1 MTRRVILAVLCLIL
15 AGCASTPKPKVHAPL
30 KTSGWRSEKRPF
42 QECMAGPGAYYDY
55 GFLTGCSAHDYDLDW
70 DVDLKDWGYWNTL
83 DRDATAD
90 NPANWMVLFN
100 RNDPESR
107 DWAAWYTARRGIPF
121 ENALGL
127 DVSTAERV
135 HVDYYRAN
143 IHNHVWVFLNDHR
156 NIMGIIVG
164 FRVPGVFYTTAPL
177 AAPSHH
183 GGGGY
188 SVANALANLAVISGP
203 TQTAT
208 GAWRIFPTMPNP
220 HYQPFSVNSI
230 ETDRFMRVPNPH
242 YTTKVTKAAHIITD
256 SITTTPNRRTMGAG
270 IYMTA
275 RLDGPT
281 LEAVK
286 RLSPITAE
294 IPAAGFFYADA
305 VDPSF
310 GEWGDLI
317 EAQAALPDLPW
328 RAFDSDSE
336 GTPDAVFRASWHR
349 ITGWDQRIW
358 DQTGPRFLAI
368 DNNSFGA
375 TTVRSTTDHGS
386 RFVPVA
392 LFQGGYL
399 AAVGATA
406 EPLQGTLPD
415 LTVLLDHLLAGER
428 LGVAV
433 FMANPHLNWMW
444 ELVGDPLLRLTVRR

>member
-1 MTRRVILAVLCLIL
+1 MTRWFPVAALCCILT
-15 AGCASTPKPKVHAPL
+15 GCASTPKPKVQPVL
-30 KTSGWRSEKRPF
+30 KTSGWRSEDRSF
-42 QECMAGPGAYYDY
+42 QDCMAGPRTYYDQGY
-55 GFLTGCSAHDYDLDW
+55 LTGCSRHDYDLDW
-70 DVDLKDWGYWNTL
+70 DVDVDDWAYWDAL
-83 DRDATAD
+83 DREATAD
-90 NPANWMVLFN
+90 NPENWAVLFN
-100 RNDPESR
+100 KNDDESR
-107 DWAAWYTARRGIPF
+107 EWAAWYMARRGIPL

-127 DVSTAERV
+127 DVNTTERV

-143 IHNHVWVFLNDHR
+143 IHNAVWVFLNDHR

-164 FRVPGVFYTTAPL
+164 FRVPGTFYTTAAP

-188 SVANALANLAVISGP
+188 SIANALANLAVISGP
-203 TQTAT
+203 IQTAT
-208 GAWRIFPTMPNP
+208 GAWRIFPTTPNP
-220 HYQPFSVNSI
+220 HYGEAI
-230 ETDRFMRVPNPH
+230 
-242 YTTKVTKAAHIITD
+242 
-256 SITTTPNRRTMGAG
+256 PNRRTMGAG

-275 RLDGPT
+275 RVDGPT

-286 RLSPITAE
+286 RLSPLTAE
-294 IPAAGFFYADA
+294 ITRSGYFYHDA
-305 VDPSF
+305 QDSSF
-310 GEWGDLI
+310 GEWTDLI
-317 EAQAALPDLPW
+317 EAQAALPALPW

-375 TTVRSTTDHGS
+375 TTVRSTTAHGS

-399 AAVGATA
+399 AAIGATA
-406 EPLQGTLPD
+406 EPLAGTLPD
-415 LTVLLDHLLAGER
+415 VTVLLDHLGRGER

-433 FMANPHLNWMW
+433 FMANPHFNWMW
-444 ELVGDPLLRLTVRR
+444 ELCGDPLLRLTVRLP